1 MMNIRIYQINVE
13 RDADRIVFQD
23 LKHLPEYQQSGS
35 INSAIYDC
43 VYEGKVDCATLEDVF
58 HMFNL
63 EHPPEYTGRS
73 LSVSDVVEVTQSQ
86 RREPGFYFCN
96 DVGFQRVEFDPAQAR
111 DLEKPMRVVLCEPGK
126 LARVAYIEPGL
137 ESMQRVVGG
146 YIEPYYGFEEEV
158 CIVCNEEGKIQ
169 GLPPNRAVYADPEPE
184 EMSYSE
190 LCSRFREAERNGQ
203 HLTGRITFTEDS
215 FLEPYTEEAR
225 TYVVSSQNKA
235 FMPNMGGYSIYASAL
250 DGSDPLVRLEQ
261 YMAVE
266 HGGENG
272 WKIERCCLMPTQRE
286 MADLICGTFF
296 ICDCSGSDFG
306 SLTPEQAERY
316 AKEFRLPER
325 FYRDAGEIKAVP
337 FDPSKQKER

>member
-1 MMNIRIYQINVE
+1 MNIRIFQINPG
-13 RDADRIVFQD
+13 RDVDRVAFQD
-23 LKHLPEYQQSGS
+23 LERLPQYQQSAG
-35 INSAIYDC
+35 INSALYDC
-43 VYEGKVDCATLEDVF
+43 VFEGDVDCGTLEDVF
-58 HMFNL
+58 RMFNL

-73 LSVSDVVEVTQSQ
+73 LSVSDIVEITPDQSLDA
-86 RREPGFYFCN
+86 GFYFCN
-96 DVGFQRVEFDPAQAR
+96 SIGFERVEFDPTLAQTV
-111 DLEKPMRVVLCEPGK
+111 EKPMRVVLCEPGK
-126 LARVAYIEPGL
+126 LARVTYIQPGL
-137 ESMQRVVGG
+137 ESMQRIVGG

-169 GLPPNRAVYADPEPE
+169 GLPLNRAVYVNPEPE
-184 EMSYSE
+184 EMSYVE
-190 LCSRFREAERNGQ
+190 LCSRFREAETNGQ

-215 FLEPYTEEAR
+215 FAYPFSEEAR

-235 FMPNMGGYSIYASAL
+235 FMPNMGGYSIYGSAL
-250 DGSDPLVRLEQ
+250 DGSDPMVRLER

-272 WKIERCCLMPTQRE
+272 WEIERCCLMPTHRE

-306 SLTPEQAERY
+306 SLTQEQADRY

-325 FYRDAGEIKAVP
+325 FYREAGEVKAIP
-337 FDPSKQKER
+337 FDPSKQQER